1 MMVFFAALQSRLR
14 RRRNGRIPVLTVV
27 FALVLS
33 LGSLPLSA
41 EDALIW
47 QIRHPERPGV
57 LFLAGSVHLG
67 RADMY
72 PLDRAYDEALGKSD
86 YLVFEI
92 ASPNLMKAA
101 AFTMKRGMY
110 PARSEVNLKT
120 LLGDKDFTLL
130 CGMIRGV
137 TPASLA
143 RMKPWVVMPLM
154 EIEEAKKM
162 NFTVECGLESVI
174 HAAGAGRP
182 ERSLETDLGQLQM
195 IADPAVEGE
204 ILDEIRRTLS
214 DPETLRGEIRSL
226 VPAVREG
233 ETGPVLQSLDKMRR
247 DTPGVYRNLIGS
259 RNQGM
264 AKRLFEMLK
273 EEKTG
278 FVLVGAGHCLGSESI
293 QELLK
298 REGCTS
304 VRLKF
309 TGEPGKLKPKEKTVR
324 TVVGP
329 DRADEK

>member
-1 MMVFFAALQSRLR
+1 MTMFFAAIRVHLR
-14 RRRNGRIPVLTVV
+14 RRMNGGIPSVL
-27 FALVLS
+27 FSLILF
-33 LGSLPLSA
+33 LGSISVSA

-47 QIRHPERPGV
+47 KIRHPERPGV

-67 RADMY
+67 HPDMY

-110 PARSEVNLKT
+110 PARSEINLRT
-120 LLGDKDFTLL
+120 LLGEKDFASL

-137 TPASLA
+137 APVSLA
-143 RMKPWVVMPLM
+143 RMRPWVVMPLM
-154 EIEEAKKM
+154 EIEEAKKL
-162 NFTVECGLESVI
+162 NFSAEGGLESVI

-195 IADPAVEGE
+195 IADPAVEEE
-204 ILDEIRRTLS
+204 ILAEIRRTLS
-214 DPETLRGEIRSL
+214 SPETLRGEIGAL

-233 ETGPVLQSLDKMRR
+233 ETGLLLQSLERMRR
-247 DTPGVYRNLIGS
+247 DTPGVYRNLIAS
-259 RNQGM
+259 RNRGM

-278 FVLVGAGHCLGSESI
+278 FVLVGAGHCLGAESI

-309 TGEPGKLKPKEKTVR
+309 AGAPGELKPKEKVAR
-324 TVVGP
+324 TVVQP
-329 DRADEK
+329 ARADGK